1 MVYWE
6 AVRKLDNDM
15 PKPKASKLP
24 EDTRCRQFSTKR
36 YGELEPLAYLHAWR
50 DMGVPAHKTQCLCNP
65 LVAEVDRQMD
75 LNMVAFAELN
85 ARFHVSVDF

>member
-1 MVYWE
+1 M
-6 AVRKLDNDM
+6 
-15 PKPKASKLP
+15 PKASELP

-50 DMGVPAHKTQCLCNP
+50 DMDVPAHKSHRLCNP

-75 LNMVAFAELN
+75 SNMAAFAELN
-85 ARFHVSVDF
+85 ARFHVSAGF